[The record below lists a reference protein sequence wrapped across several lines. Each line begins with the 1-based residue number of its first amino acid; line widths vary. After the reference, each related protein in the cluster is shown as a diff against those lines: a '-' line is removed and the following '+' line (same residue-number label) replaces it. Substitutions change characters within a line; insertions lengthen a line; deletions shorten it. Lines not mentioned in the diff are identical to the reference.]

1 MNSSRKTS
9 PVPIFVKQVGLIA
22 LAILGAVSAS
32 AAAWAQYQPADGRY
46 PVITVARVVL
56 HDSQRN
62 KDVPVKIYYPD
73 GHGPF
78 PVIIF
83 SHGALASKD
92 EYGGLG
98 KYWASHGY
106 VSIHPSHADSIAD
119 SGFQGTLLEAIHDPG
134 AWENRPRDIS
144 FVIDSLAELQ
154 ELVPGLKGKLDR
166 ARIGVGGH
174 SFGAFTA
181 QAIGG
186 ATVWV
191 PGSRRAHCFY
201 DKRVKAVVML
211 SPQGE
216 GEMGLTAHS
225 WDKFRVPMLLMI
237 GSKDFGPEH
246 QAPSWRAAPF
256 HRAPAGDKYE
266 VELAG
271 ATHMIFAER
280 SVAAGAPGHGFQ
292 CARIQTTAF
301 WDAYLKGNALAK
313 EYLKTNGLQAFSANA
328 ATFDQK

>member
-1 MNSSRKTS
+1 LLFAKR
-9 PVPIFVKQVGLIA
+9 FALIA
-22 LAILGAVSAS
+22 LAALGTVSAP
-32 AAAWAQYQPADGRY
+32 AAAWAQYQPVEGRY

-56 HDSQRN
+56 HDSQRH

-73 GHGPF
+73 GKGPF

-92 EYGGLG
+92 DYSGLG

-119 SGFQGTLLEAIHDPG
+119 SGFPGTLLEAIHDPR

-144 FVIDSLAELQ
+144 FVIDSLVELQ
-154 ELVPGLKGKLDR
+154 ERVPGLKGKLDR

-186 ATVWV
+186 ATVWL
-191 PGSRRAHCFY
+191 PGNRRALCFY

-225 WDKFRVPMLLMI
+225 WDKFRVPMLLMV
-237 GSKDFGPEH
+237 GSKDFGPEQ

-256 HRAPAGDKYE
+256 QRAPAGDKYE

-280 SVAAGAPGHGFQ
+280 SVPAGALSHGFQ

-301 WDAYLKGNALAK
+301 WDAYLKGNAQAK

-328 ATFDQK
+328 ATFAQK